1 MTSTLRTR
9 IRSRWAGPALLLL
22 LAGAYSCAVN
32 PVTGRRQL
40 MLISSSQEMELGIEA
55 DKDIVASYGLYPD
68 EELAAY
74 LEAIGQ
80 PMARDSHRP
89 ELNFSFKVLDSPVIN
104 AFAVPG
110 GFVYVTRG
118 ILPYLGSE
126 AELAGILGH
135 EIGHITARH
144 SAARISK
151 ARLAALGLGVG
162 SALSETFSKYSR
174 IAEAG
179 VGLLMLSFS
188 RKDEREADRLGVE
201 YSTKHG
207 HAAAEMANF
216 FATLERMSPKRG
228 GGLPDWLSTHPAP
241 EDRVE
246 TVRRLAEEWRSK
258 VPFASLTV
266 NRDAFL
272 SRIDGIIYGP
282 DPRQGYVLE
291 GWFYHPELYFQ
302 FPLPG
307 DGWAVQNE
315 ASQVQIASSNEEA
328 LILLT
333 LGSHESPRAEA
344 SAFIEQLEITPI
356 ENESAIVNGLP
367 ARRLMAEITSGKT
380 VVRLLSYFIQK
391 GEYIIV
397 FHGLTEKADYPKYAP
412 AFESTMGGFASLSD
426 PQRINVEPR
435 RLRIRSVPRTGILR
449 EVLLSMGIPEE
460 HLEEL
465 SLINGKMLDQ
475 TVEAGAKLKIVEFH

>member
-1 MTSTLRTR
+1 MTSNLRTR
-9 IRSRWAGPALLLL
+9 IRSQWTGPALLLL
-22 LAGAYSCAVN
+22 LAGLYACAVN

-40 MLISSSQEMELGIEA
+40 MLISSSEEMELGIEA
-55 DKDIVASYGLYPD
+55 DKDIVTSYGLYPD

-74 LEAIGQ
+74 IDTIGQ

-126 AELAGILGH
+126 AELAGIIGH

-174 IAEAG
+174 IAEVG

-241 EDRVE
+241 EKRVE
-246 TVRRLAEEWRSK
+246 TIRQLAEEWRGK
-258 VPFASLTV
+258 VVFASLTV

-272 SRIDGIIYGP
+272 RRIDGIIYGP

-307 DGWAVQNE
+307 GWAVQNE
-315 ASQVQIASSNEEA
+315 ASRVQITSSNEEA

-344 SAFIEQLEITPI
+344 SAFIEQLETTPI
-356 ENESAIVNGLP
+356 ENQGATVNGLP
-367 ARRLMAEITSGKT
+367 ARRVMAEVTSGRT
-380 VVRLLSYFIQK
+380 VVRFLSYFIQK
-391 GEYIIV
+391 GEHIYV
-397 FHGLTEKADYPKYAP
+397 FHGLTEKADYAKYAP
-412 AFESTMGGFASLSD
+412 AFESTMGGFSSLSD
-426 PQRINVEPR
+426 PRRIDVEPH
-435 RLRIRSVPRTGILR
+435 RLSIRSAPWNGTLR
-449 EVLLSMGIPEE
+449 EVLLSLGTPEE
-460 HLEEL
+460 RLEEL

-475 TVEAGAKLKIVEFH
+475 TVEAGARLKIVEFH